1 MMIQINNIFYIK
13 PFIKICKILS
23 FYSDFSFFLFA
34 FFIIRICSSYNTY
47 VYFWIFINW
56 FSYFII
62 LDSSYPCFI
71 QFNIDIKIFF
81 PFMFFNIML
90 EKVLLCSNDVFNIMN
105 FTISKQFYWTIISI
119 GQQNYFFIT
128 EEFLQLLKMF
138 KKKRNF
144 RCFIM
149 RNRKI

>member
-1 MMIQINNIFYIK
+1 MIQINNICYIK
-13 PFIKICKILS
+13 SFIKICKILS
-23 FYSDFSFFLFA
+23 FYSDFSVFLFV

-47 VYFWIFINW
+47 VHFWIFING
-56 FSYFII
+56 FSYLVI
-62 LDSSYPCFI
+62 LDPSYPRFI

-81 PFMFFNIML
+81 SFMFFNIML
-90 EKVLLCSNDVFNIMN
+90 EEILLCSNEIFDIMH
-105 FTISKQFYWTIISI
+105 FTISKQFCWTIISI
-119 GQQNYFFIT
+119 SQQNYFFIT

-138 KKKRNF
+138 KEKRNF